1 MRGLLIAAAP
11 GGNTT
16 PAAFR
21 PPAFQPPAF
30 QPAARYVLDPQVA
43 LRPEPFGALAYH
55 YGSRRLTFLRS
66 PLLVEVVR
74 SLPDHASVEAA
85 LDARVPEQRRPGFL
99 RAIASLADSRF
110 IVPAP
115 LPDPENPTPESPLE
129 SPTVEKPMT
138 ANRPPRVADDRA

>member
-1 MRGLLIAAAP
+1 VRGLLIAAAP
-11 GGNTT
+11 GGSPTS
-16 PAAFR
+16 AAFP
-21 PPAFQPPAF
+21 PPAFQPT
-30 QPAARYVLDPQVA
+30 ARYVLDPQVA

-74 SLPDHASVEAA
+74 SLPDHPSVKAA
-85 LDARVPEQRRPGFL
+85 LDARVPEPRRPGFL

-115 LPDPENPTPESPLE
+115 LPDPENPTLESPTPE